1 MAGDLIAAVVWMVMG
16 AVLYRALRAQL
27 AAEQRER
34 HDARH
39 LARQEEGRRAIGRT
53 VDLSQAAD
61 HDPEW
66 EWYQRHDG
74 WVE

>member
-1 MAGDLIAAVVWMVMG
+1 MVGDLIAAVMWMVMG

-39 LARQEEGRRAIGRT
+39 LARQEEGRRALGRAA
-53 VDLSQAAD
+53 DLSQTAD
-61 HDPEW
+61 HDAFWWDWDRDPN
-66 EWYQRHDG
+66 H
-74 WVE
+74 